1 MSDKYRAAFAV
12 CSGVLCSLLCF
23 EFSGI
28 TYGGN
33 SYNIA
38 DAVNMAMKGDEFF
51 QKGAKKVG
59 IVMISIL
66 VGLGIVLL
74 LSGSVY
80 NFLRKRYEN
89 VIASTYLF
97 ELFSMVS
104 GILIISNVFSK
115 YRGYSFHASNV
126 MYLVMLLSV
135 VTSFIIKAD
144 VGKPC
149 KKAENIN
156 EVEPLPATMNEDS
169 VLNEHV
175 TEAEE
180 NTVKICIN
188 CFSTYDGKLP
198 GCPHCK

>member
-33 SYNIA
+33 SYNIV

-51 QKGAKKVG
+51 QEGAKKVG

-104 GILIISNVFSK
+104 GILIISNAFSN
-115 YRGYSFHASNV
+115 YRGDRKSTRLNSGHASISYAV
-126 MYLVMLLSV
+126 FCL
-135 VTSFIIKAD
+135 
-144 VGKPC
+144 
-149 KKAENIN
+149 KKKKKKQN
-156 EVEPLPATMNEDS
+156 
-169 VLNEHV
+169 
-175 TEAEE
+175 
-180 NTVKICIN
+180 K
-188 CFSTYDGKLP
+188 
-198 GCPHCK
+198 

>member
-1 MSDKYRAAFAV
+1 MSDKYRAAIAV

-23 EFSGI
+23 EFLGI

-51 QKGAKKVG
+51 QEGAKKVG

-104 GILIISNVFSK
+104 GILIILNVFSK
-115 YRGYSFHASNV
+115 YRGYSFHASNI
-126 MYLVMLLSV
+126 MYLVMS
-135 VTSFIIKAD
+135 
-144 VGKPC
+144 
-149 KKAENIN
+149 
-156 EVEPLPATMNEDS
+156 
-169 VLNEHV
+169 H
-175 TEAEE
+175 
-180 NTVKICIN
+180 
-188 CFSTYDGKLP
+188 
-198 GCPHCK
+198 

>member
-23 EFSGI
+23 EFPGI

-33 SYNIA
+33 SYNIV

-51 QKGAKKVG
+51 QEGAKKVG

-104 GILIISNVFSK
+104 GILIISNAFSN

-169 VLNEHV
+169 VLNDQV

-180 NTVKICIN
+180 NMIKICIN

>member
-1 MSDKYRAAFAV
+1 MSDKYRAAIAV

-51 QKGAKKVG
+51 QEGAKKVG

-66 VGLGIVLL
+66 AGLGIVLL

-97 ELFSMVS
+97 ELFGMVS
-104 GILIISNVFSK
+104 GILIISNVFSNC
-115 YRGYSFHASNV
+115 RGYSFHASNV
-126 MYLVMLLSV
+126 MYLVMPLSV

-144 VGKPC
+144 VGKPGE
-149 KKAENIN
+149 KTESIN
-156 EVEPLPATMNEDS
+156 EVEPLPAAMNEEP
-169 VLNEHV
+169 VLNEQV
-175 TEAEE
+175 IEAEE

-198 GCPHCK
+198 GCPRCK